1 MKLSNFFEDDKIKCF
16 NCGWSWEIKDTE
28 LEDRYVCHKC
38 GEDNTEEY
46 QD

>member
-1 MKLSNFFEDDKIKCF
+1 MKLSNFFEDDKIKCS
-16 NCGWSWEIKDTE
+16 NCDWSWDIKDTE
-28 LEDRYVCHKC
+28 PKDRYVCHKC